1 MLGKNVQSCS
11 IFIVNILDLIYF
23 TEKNLRVAME
33 HISVLIC
40 GHRTFVACCG
50 VIERCSYVLRE
61 RGKYVCF
68 LAWPQDMSVTSYVT
82 TEHVFDMFYDPRTC
96 L

>member
-1 MLGKNVQSCS
+1 
-11 IFIVNILDLIYF
+11 
-23 TEKNLRVAME
+23 ME
-33 HISVLIC
+33 HISILIC
-40 GHRTFVACCG
+40 GHRTFVACYE

-82 TEHVFDMFYDPRTC
+82 TEHVLTCFMTTEHVYRLLHDHRTRLWLVNDQRTC